1 MLGITPN
8 TYMWERG
15 QKILKLILTLS
26 ISDAEFGSR
35 IGEIYIVNIKI
46 NV

>member
-1 MLGITPN
+1 MLGITPS
-8 TYMWERG
+8 TYMWGKE

-26 ISDAEFGSR
+26 LSDAEFGSR